1 MRFYFASSSGFPHGQ
16 RLRLFVSCCVATH
29 LPLLVWIGGSAV
41 TGRIVLAELALLV
54 LATLA
59 GTAIALTGIGTVLG
73 RMPFAHDAAA
83 TPVPVRSAMIMP
95 LTRRREDVVGD
106 LLGRSDIP
114 AARTR
119 EFDLAAKEDLLT
131 GIRNRHGFLS
141 DIADLLPDERRGAIA
156 LLDLNGFR
164 RINDQFGHE
173 VGDRVLRDFAGR
185 LSSELRRGDLIA
197 RWDGE
202 EFAVLFRGATEDEGA
217 GVLSRVT
224 RRLIT
229 NPLILLDGEAL
240 TFSAGVCRFG
250 GDAIDATL
258 ASVDKALDA
267 ARQAG
272 HSRVVCAGRPGQVLL
287 PLV

>member
-1 MRFYFASSSGFPHGQ
+1 MRFFFATSAAFPHRL
-16 RLRLFVSCCVATH
+16 RLRLFLACCVATQ
-29 LPLLVWIGGSAV
+29 LPLLAWIGWSAAI
-41 TGRIVLAELALLV
+41 GQIALAEFSLLALASLV
-54 LATLA
+54 
-59 GTAIALTGIGTVLG
+59 GTMIALTGTGSVLA
-73 RMPFAHDAAA
+73 RMPFAQDMPAAA
-83 TPVPVRSAMIMP
+83 ARAATVVPLS
-95 LTRRREDVVGD
+95 RRREDVIGD
-106 LLGRSDIP
+106 LLGLAG
-114 AARTR
+114 AAEAHTR
-119 EFDLAAKEDLLT
+119 ELDLAAKEDLLT

-141 DIADLLPDERRGAIA
+141 DIADFLPAERRGAIA

-202 EFAVLFRGATEDEGA
+202 EFAVLFRGATEDEAA

-224 RRLIT
+224 RRLLV

-258 ASVDKALDA
+258 ASADKALDT

-272 HSRVVCAGRPGQVLL
+272 RSRVACAGRPGQVLL
-287 PLV
+287 PLA

>member
-1 MRFYFASSSGFPHGQ
+1 MRFFFASSSALPHG
-16 RLRLFVSCCVATH
+16 LRLQMFVSCCVATH
-29 LPLLVWIGGSAV
+29 VPLLAWIGWSAMA
-41 TGRIVLAELALLV
+41 GQIVLAELALLA

-59 GTAIALTGIGTVLG
+59 GTVIALTGISAVLG
-73 RMPFAHDAAA
+73 RMPFAQDAPETPARVA
-83 TPVPVRSAMIMP
+83 TIAP
-95 LTRRREDVVGD
+95 LSRRREDVIGD
-106 LLGRSDIP
+106 LLGRAS
-114 AARTR
+114 AAEARTR
-119 EFDLAAKEDLLT
+119 ELDLAAKEDLLT

-141 DIADLLPDERRGAIA
+141 DIADLLPAERRGAIA

-202 EFAVLFRGATEDEGA
+202 EFAVLFRGATEDEAA

-224 RRLIT
+224 RRLIV

-250 GDAIDATL
+250 GEAVDATL
-258 ASVDKALDA
+258 ANADNALGV

-272 HSRVVCAGRPGQVLL
+272 RSRVACAGRPGQVLL
-287 PLV
+287 PLA

>member
-1 MRFYFASSSGFPHGQ
+1 MRFFFASSSTFPHS
-16 RLRLFVSCCVATH
+16 LRLQMFVSCCVATH
-29 LPLLVWIGGSAV
+29 VPLLAWIGWSAMA
-41 TGRIVLAELALLV
+41 GQIVLPELGLLA

-59 GTAIALTGIGTVLG
+59 GTVIALTGISAVLG
-73 RMPFAHDAAA
+73 RMPFAQDAPEAAVHAA
-83 TPVPVRSAMIMP
+83 TIAP
-95 LTRRREDVVGD
+95 LSRRREDVIGD
-106 LLGRSDIP
+106 LLGRAS
-114 AARTR
+114 AAEARTR
-119 EFDLAAKEDLLT
+119 ELDLAAKEDLLT

-141 DIADLLPDERRGAIA
+141 DIADLLPAERRGAIA

-202 EFAVLFRGATEDEGA
+202 EFAVLFRGATEDEAA

-224 RRLIT
+224 RRLIV

-250 GDAIDATL
+250 GEAIDATL
-258 ASVDKALDA
+258 ANADSALGV

-272 HSRVVCAGRPGQVLL
+272 RSRVACAGRPGQVLL

>member
-1 MRFYFASSSGFPHGQ
+1 MRFYFATSSAFPYRL
-16 RLRLFVSCCVATH
+16 RLRLFASCCAATH
-29 LPLLVWIGGSAV
+29 LPLLAWIGWSAA
-41 TGRIVLAELALLV
+41 TGKLALGEFALLA

-59 GTAIALTGIGTVLG
+59 GAVIALGGVGSVLA
-73 RMPFAHDAAA
+73 RLPFAQDAPEA
-83 TPVPVRSAMIMP
+83 PGLRSVPIARPS
-95 LTRRREDVVGD
+95 RRREDVVGS
-106 LLGRSDIP
+106 LLGPLNTAEARS
-114 AARTR
+114 R
-119 EFDLAAKEDLLT
+119 ERDLAAKEDLLT

-141 DIADLLPDERRGAIA
+141 DIADLLPAERRGAIA

-202 EFAVLFRGATEDEGA
+202 EFAVLFRGATEDEAA

-224 RRLIT
+224 RRLIV

-250 GDAIDATL
+250 GDGIDATL
-258 ASVDKALDA
+258 ASADDALA
-267 ARQAG
+267 VARQAG
-272 HSRVVCAGRPGQVLL
+272 RSRVACAGRPGQVLL
-287 PLV
+287 PLA